1 MAIFKKMTMLT
12 YAFSFKVF
20 LYEHKEIPNFE
31 MDDDTKPTPRGF
43 EPLRAEPTGF
53 QVQHLNHSVTVSV
66 PEFTNIMGA
75 STPFCVWSSNK
86 EKPAKGPQSNFSAQ
100 PSDLEPDTLPLRHG
114 ANRHAFKHAK
124 RYSKLLTFT
133 IA

>member
-1 MAIFKKMTMLT
+1 MAILKKMTMLT

-31 MDDDTKPTPRGF
+31 MDDDTKSTPRGF

-66 PEFTNIMGA
+66 QELLDAWLIIACFFASMTNGCFVRMRNEQRNTDTEGIQ
-75 STPFCVWSSNK
+75 TP
-86 EKPAKGPQSNFSAQ
+86 AG
-100 PSDLEPDTLPLRHG
+100 
-114 ANRHAFKHAK
+114 
-124 RYSKLLTFT
+124 
-133 IA
+133 